1 MKSYRILATTA
12 AIAALA
18 LATGL
23 PAYAADAHSHG
34 AAPEA
39 DAHAGAPH
47 ALTLNQGK
55 RWVTDAPLRRHMGEI
70 RALVSDKLES
80 IHGGTLSP
88 ADYRALGVAIE
99 GKVGAIVADCKLPP
113 DADAMLHLV
122 VADLLAGADVMQ
134 GKAAGDA
141 AEAAHKVV
149 AAVNNY
155 GTYFDHPGFAPLG

>member
-1 MKSYRILATTA
+1 MKPYRILATTA

-18 LATGL
+18 LTAGL
-23 PAYAADAHSHG
+23 PAHAADAHSHG
-34 AAPEA
+34 APAA
-39 DAHAGAPH
+39 DAHAAAPH

-55 RWVTDAPLRRHMGEI
+55 RWVTDAPLRRHMGDI

-80 IHGGTLSP
+80 IHGGKLSP
-88 ADYRALGVAIE
+88 ADYQALGAAIE
-99 GKVGAIVADCKLPP
+99 GKVGAIVTDCKLPP
-113 DADAMLHLV
+113 DADAMLHLI

-149 AAVNNY
+149 EAVNNY